1 MTTVEKYINK
11 GYHNLIT
18 ILILLGCIFFTLC
31 ISSCSL
37 SENPEDQIEE
47 EKIYTS
53 AETVFQH
60 AVASLYSYIGGNTE
74 GQGLAGTVRGVYDL
88 QTFGSDEAIMPT
100 RGVDWFDGGMWQAMY
115 FHSWNS
121 GHEIIKNSWLYLY
134 KMIALC
140 NRSLETIDKH
150 RDLLSRMEYER
161 FTAEVRALRA
171 IYYWYLLDLFGNV
184 PIVTSTSVSMNEVKQ
199 SSRLEVYNFVR
210 DELEESKLY
219 LPQVNSAQKGA
230 YYGRVTLPVAIFI
243 LAKLY
248 LNAKVYSG
256 TPQWEKCLECCDL
269 LSQMHFDL
277 TPDYADNFIIENE
290 TSCEN
295 IWTIPMDRVLYDNY
309 QECVVRSLHWRHANA
324 CGYIGN
330 NGTSATKTVLVVNH
344 FGQSDQDWRF
354 NHNYWGGVAIDINNR
369 QVTDREGK
377 ILIYA
382 PWEVMW
388 DLKGSPY
395 LETAGAR
402 MRKYEMDRDSN
413 KDGKLVNNDIVL
425 FRYADVLL
433 MQAEAK
439 ERLGQSGQAELDR
452 IRNRARM
459 PLRQSTLE
467 NIYDERLI
475 ELAWEGWRRNDMIR
489 FDHYR
494 SEASPNDRVDE
505 SDGHTKLFPIPGY
518 AMSTNP
524 NLVQNPGY

>member
-1 MTTVEKYINK
+1 MNKRFRSLLTV
-11 GYHNLIT
+11 LT
-18 ILILLGCIFFTLC
+18 LFSCIFFTLC
-31 ISSCSL
+31 VSSCSL
-37 SENPEDQIEE
+37 SEHPEDQIEE
-47 EKIYTS
+47 DKIYTS
-53 AETVFQH
+53 AETLFQH
-60 AVASLYSYIGGNTE
+60 SVASLYSYIGGNTE

-100 RGVDWFDGGMWQAMY
+100 RGVDWFDGGMWQALY
-115 FHSWNS
+115 FHSWDP

-134 KMIALC
+134 KVIALC
-140 NRSLETIDKH
+140 NRSLETIEKH
-150 RDLLSRMEYER
+150 RDLLSLMEYER

-184 PIVTSTSVSMNEVKQ
+184 PIVTSTTVSMNEVKQ

-210 DELEESKLY
+210 DELEESTKF
-219 LPQVNSAQKGA
+219 LPQVNSAQKGQ
-230 YYGRVTLPVAIFI
+230 YYGRVTLPVAIFM

-256 TPQWEKCLECCDL
+256 TPQWGKCIEYCDL
-269 LSQMHFDL
+269 LSQLHFDL
-277 TPDYADNFIIENE
+277 SPDYDDNFIIDNE
-290 TSCEN
+290 TSIEN

-309 QECVVRSLHWRHANA
+309 QESVIRSLHWRHASA

-344 FGQSDQDWRF
+344 FEQPDQDLRF
-354 NHNYWGGVAIDINNR
+354 SHNYWGGNAFDINNR
-369 QVTDREGK
+369 LVTDREGK
-377 ILIYA
+377 NLIYA
-382 PWEVMW
+382 PWEVTW

-402 MRKYEMDRDSN
+402 MRKYQMDGDSN

-439 ERLGQSGQAELDR
+439 VRLGQDGQEELNR
-452 IRNRARM
+452 IRSRAKM
-459 PLRQSTLE
+459 PSRPATLD

-489 FDHYR
+489 YGKYQ
-494 SEASPNDRVDE
+494 SEALPNARVDE
-505 SDGHTKLFPIPGY
+505 SDGHTCLFPIPQY
-518 AMSTNP
+518 ALDTNP
-524 NLVQNPGY
+524 NLKQNPGY